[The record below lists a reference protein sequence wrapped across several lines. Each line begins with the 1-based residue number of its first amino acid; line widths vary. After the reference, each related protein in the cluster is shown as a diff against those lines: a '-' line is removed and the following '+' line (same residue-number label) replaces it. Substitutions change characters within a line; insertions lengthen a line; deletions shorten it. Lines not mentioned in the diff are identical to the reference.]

1 MEQSSKNE
9 NNINET
15 CDIVRIRVVMEK
27 NNVEEGSAIN
37 LSLQSKIEKKLEIK
51 NEELMKQNLKKIS
64 QWKKIV
70 EIRRKKCIVLVICFC
85 INDSQRMN
93 LDHPQLM
100 RCF

>member
-1 MEQSSKNE
+1 
-9 NNINET
+9 
-15 CDIVRIRVVMEK
+15 
-27 NNVEEGSAIN
+27 
-37 LSLQSKIEKKLEIK
+37 LEIK

-70 EIRRKKCIVLVICFC
+70 EIRRKKCIVLVIFFC
-85 INDSQRMN
+85 INDNQPMN

>member
-64 QWKKIV
+64 Q
-70 EIRRKKCIVLVICFC
+70 
-85 INDSQRMN
+85 
-93 LDHPQLM
+93 
-100 RCF
+100 

>member
-9 NNINET
+9 NNISET

-27 NNVEEGSAIN
+27 NNVEEGSRIN

-64 QWKKIV
+64 Q
-70 EIRRKKCIVLVICFC
+70 
-85 INDSQRMN
+85 
-93 LDHPQLM
+93 
-100 RCF
+100 